1 MGMLQIDTLLDIIR
15 TISGKERITP
25 ESSFVELEMDST
37 NLVEVLIEL
46 EMVMNVDILD
56 ANLNFYEMEKVSDV
70 YDYVARLGQ

>member
-1 MGMLQIDTLLDIIR
+1 MLQIDTLLDIIR

>member
-1 MGMLQIDTLLDIIR
+1 MLQIDTLLDIIR

-25 ESSFVELEMDST
+25 ETSFVELEMDST

>member
-1 MGMLQIDTLLDIIR
+1 MLQIDTLLDIIR
-15 TISGKERITP
+15 TISGKEKITP